1 MGIYNQGTMVKTK
14 QVHTD
19 EYGTCQYVLH
29 AKEGGMTF
37 RRCQDY
43 YWHLKREFDQC
54 HGVYCEQNHPYI
66 KTRDRE
72 NLERMCYG
80 ASFGV
85 CDDTIHLDNWAVNEE
100 FIFHK
105 HPEFGV
111 VQDFMGERAEQ
122 EYSVSKGKCDLC
134 ATEIP
139 GEVEFLHK
147 MYQL

>member
-14 QVHTD
+14 QVNTD
-19 EYGTCQYVLH
+19 ETGRCQYIFH

-37 RRCQDY
+37 RRVQDY
-43 YWHLKREFDQC
+43 YWYLKREYDQYVGAYPD
-54 HGVYCEQNHPYI
+54 HAHIRP
-66 KTRDRE
+66 RDRD
-72 NLERMCYG
+72 NLEKMCYG

-105 HPEFGV
+105 HPEFGIV
-111 VQDFMGERAEQ
+111 EDFMGTSAEI
-122 EYSVSKGKCDLC
+122 EFSVNRGKCDLC

-139 GEVEFLHK
+139 GEVQFLHN
-147 MYQL
+147 MYKI